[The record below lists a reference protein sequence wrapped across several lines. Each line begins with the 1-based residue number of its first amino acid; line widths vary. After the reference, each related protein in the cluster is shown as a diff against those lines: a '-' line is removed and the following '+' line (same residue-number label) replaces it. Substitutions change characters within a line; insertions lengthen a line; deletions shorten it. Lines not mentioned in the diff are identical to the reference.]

1 MNFWCL
7 FCLQKRRYERE
18 WERGSAVE
26 VGYDTYMILYDI
38 KESRDEEKR
47 DTEKWYNINIIV
59 LAVSM
64 ASNDPISESQKSR
77 KNIIKKVI
85 E

>member
-1 MNFWCL
+1 
-7 FCLQKRRYERE
+7 
-18 WERGSAVE
+18 
-26 VGYDTYMILYDI
+26 MILYDI